1 MGKREKAGTA
11 LCVSDQ
17 KARYETGHGQQLPLA
32 TRLCLDCNAA
42 ANKTVQML
50 VKMESKHT
58 TTAKPRAGPVEMALP
73 EEQAVLALAAE
84 LGNGAGG
91 EDGTEQALGMLGSFA
106 DPQLLFLRPVRCP
119 TSLDDFSCSFIQ
131 TEYSFILLGGGLQ
144 REGRRWIKTA
154 KNCLW

>member
-1 MGKREKAGTA
+1 
-11 LCVSDQ
+11 
-17 KARYETGHGQQLPLA
+17 
-32 TRLCLDCNAA
+32 
-42 ANKTVQML
+42 ML
-50 VKMESKHT
+50 VKMGRVNTQPSPE
-58 TTAKPRAGPVEMALP
+58 PGPVEMALP

-91 EDGTEQALGMLGSFA
+91 EDGIERSLGMLGCFA

-119 TSLDDFSCSFIQ
+119 SSLDNFSCSFIQ

-144 REGRRWIKTA
+144 REGRRWIMTA